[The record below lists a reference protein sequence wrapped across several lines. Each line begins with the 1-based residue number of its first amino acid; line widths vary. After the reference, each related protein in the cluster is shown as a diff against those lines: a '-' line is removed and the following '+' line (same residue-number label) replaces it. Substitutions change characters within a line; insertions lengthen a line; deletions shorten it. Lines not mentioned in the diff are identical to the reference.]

1 MSYSTD
7 RASPS
12 PVATIAVAAGLAL
25 AGLFVGLLLG
35 IISISLVSAVVPLP
49 ANSPE
54 RNVVAL
60 IAQGIGLVAVAG
72 LYMDRHDLSW
82 SYLRISKPTLRDLG
96 FAVLA
101 TIVLFGALALASVVI
116 EQLGLTTT
124 EHSVAQSAEEN
135 PAALLPLIPLS
146 ILITGPTEELLFRG
160 VIQTRLR
167 EALDSDGG
175 AVVIAAAVF
184 ALVHVPAYGLTSG
197 FGTALL
203 TTLAVLFLLGS
214 LLGAAYEYT
223 GNLLVPIIAHGIYNA
238 IVFGSNYLEAIGAF

>member
-1 MSYSTD
+1 MSHSTD
-7 RASPS
+7 RSS
-12 PVATIAVAAGLAL
+12 PVLAVAGAAALAL
-25 AGLFVGLLLG
+25 GGLFVGLLLG

-49 ANSPE
+49 ANSPG
-54 RNVVAL
+54 RNTVAL
-60 IAQGIGLVAVAG
+60 IAQGIGLVAVAA
-72 LYMDRHDLSW
+72 LYMERHDLSW
-82 SYLRISKPTLRDLG
+82 SYVRISKPTLRDLG

-101 TIVLFGALALASVVI
+101 TVVLFGALALASVVI

-167 EALDSDGG
+167 DALGSDGG
-175 AVVIAAAVF
+175 AVLVAAAVF
-184 ALVHVPAYGLTSG
+184 SLVHVPAYGLTSG
-197 FGTALL
+197 FGTALV

-223 GNLLVPIIAHGIYNA
+223 GNLLVPIIAHGLYNA